1 MERLEIMEE
10 SLKRIV
16 LEKDIIGSKAA
27 LRRAAVKARDLARE
41 KGTYIV
47 IYHDGKILKKF
58 V

>member
-27 LRRAAVKARDLARE
+27 LRRAAVKARDLAHE
-41 KGTYIV
+41 KGIYIV
-47 IYHDGKILKKF
+47 IYRDGKILKKF

>member
-1 MERLEIMEE
+1 MRLWTMKKNE
-10 SLKRIV
+10 

>member
-1 MERLEIMEE
+1 MEE

-16 LEKDIIGSKAA
+16 LEKDIIGSEAA